1 MNRRTGL
8 IVALIGI
15 AAVVVG
21 AFIFSRI
28 AGRSIGPLPQPTP
41 LPPRTETV
49 LVTTHDIPLRAL
61 LKAQDVTLV
70 EVPVELA
77 PPNALHE
84 ISQALDRITKIP
96 LVTGEIVMEHHLA
109 DPTNI
114 KQDLAFIIGDDQ
126 VLMAFPATDLMS
138 QINMLQPGDIVDILV
153 SIEQPV
159 LPGQIGSVNLF
170 AEEGKVEQEL
180 FTFNALQR
188 IEISAMVVEIIPTR
202 QTGSTTS
209 RTASTGLAEA
219 EATPQPTPTPQPS
232 QIEPQA
238 ILMALSPQDALV
250 LKHLKDAGG
259 IIDIVLRAPT
269 SDQLFELNPV
279 MSEYL
284 KDRYELV
291 ISR

>member
-1 MNRRTGL
+1 M
-8 IVALIGI
+8 ALIGI
-15 AAVVVG
+15 AAVVGG

-28 AGRSIGPLPQPTP
+28 AGRGIAPLPQPTP

-170 AEEGKVEQEL
+170 AEEGQVEEEL

-188 IEISAMVVEIIPTR
+188 IEISAVVVEIIPTR